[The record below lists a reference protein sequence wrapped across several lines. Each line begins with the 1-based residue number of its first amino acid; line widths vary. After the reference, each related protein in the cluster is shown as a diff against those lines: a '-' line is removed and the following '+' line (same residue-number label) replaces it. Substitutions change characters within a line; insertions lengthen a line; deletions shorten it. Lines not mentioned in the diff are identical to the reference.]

1 MQSVSKGVLDLL
13 NWHQKDTEDEGKNDN
28 RDSHFHSSRCLST
41 LALFTGTRVAELER
55 DETSLKWKLRGTSG
69 KAVFHETPE
78 NLVQQSNKRMILD
91 ASQGYDGIILKH
103 VSHHSGNGT

>member
-69 KAVFHETPE
+69 KAAPE
-78 NLVQQSNKRMILD
+78 SLVQQSNKRMILD
-91 ASQGYDGIILKH
+91 ESQGYDGIILTH
-103 VSHHSGNGT
+103 VSHHLGNGT